1 MEKKKR
7 LGVSGY
13 STIYAVLI
21 FVFRRVGIPCHA
33 MCCEQIVMINF
44 RNSSRELHSE
54 KQIVAFQLD
63 SPMA

>member
-7 LGVSGY
+7 LGAFGY
-13 STIYAVLI
+13 STIYAILI

-33 MCCEQIVMINF
+33 MCCEQIVTFNL

-54 KQIVAFQLD
+54 RQAVALQLD
-63 SPMA
+63 SPIA